1 MTHKKLTVHTE
12 LLDGNLDGARDIYM
26 GANSTCHLYVVPRD
40 NISMV
45 STLKDVAGQPAFYI
59 LLGDESLGKQ
69 KAYIGQTTDFLNRK
83 NDHMQKKDW
92 WNKALIFVSD
102 NHKIYGDDVKYLE
115 FLGIQTADAT
125 GTVELQNSTKPKCPA
140 IPSYRINDMNVF
152 FRDIEFLTAFYGCK
166 IFIKPKESDQSMG
179 PIFYL
184 TNSRGADAMGWYNK
198 DTQRF
203 IILKG
208 SKLAL
213 SPTNS
218 YKGEALRQKWIGEN
232 CEVKNGAIEL
242 LHDVEIDSPS
252 TAAQYVSAAS
262 SNGWT
267 LWKDKDGKTLDQIYR
282 KGSNPNI

>member
-12 LLDGNLDGARDIYM
+12 LLDGHLDGARDIYM

-40 NISMV
+40 SISMV
-45 STLKDVAGQPAFYI
+45 SSLKDVAGQPAFYI
-59 LLGDESLGKQ
+59 LLEDESFGKQ
-69 KAYIGQTTDFLNRK
+69 KAYIGQTTDFPNRK
-83 NDHMQKKDW
+83 NDHMQKKQW
-92 WNKALIFVSD
+92 WDKALIFVSD

-115 FLGIQTADAT
+115 FLGIEAAVEADT
-125 GTVELQNSTKPKCPA
+125 SELQNSTKPKCPA

-152 FRDIEFLTAFYGCK
+152 FRDIKFLTAFYGCK
-166 IFIKPKESDQSMG
+166 IFNKSKEPNQSISMG

-184 TNSRGADAMGWYNK
+184 TNSRGANAMGWYNK
-198 DTQRF
+198 DSHRF

-218 YKGEALRQKWIGEN
+218 YKGEALRQKWISAN
-232 CEVKNGAIEL
+232 CELKNGVIEVR
-242 LHDVEIDSPS
+242 HDVEFDSPS

-267 LWKDKDGKTLDQIYR
+267 LWKDKDGKTLDQVYR
-282 KGSNPNI
+282 QGNNI